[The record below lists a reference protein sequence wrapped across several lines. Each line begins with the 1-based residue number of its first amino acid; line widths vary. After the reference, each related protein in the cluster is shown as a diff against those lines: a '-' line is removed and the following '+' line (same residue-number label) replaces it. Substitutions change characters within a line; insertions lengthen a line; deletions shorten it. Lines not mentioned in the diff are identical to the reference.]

1 MPLYQIIGLNSQGEK
16 VVTQWNASNESD
28 LKGIANS
35 QKITLLHHQALNNHQ
50 TISAIKNKKLK
61 PTQIAIFCERL
72 APLLEMR
79 VPLSQALTFL
89 YEKSPDP
96 MIRAI
101 AQNLKLSLE
110 EMPFPQAIEACGK
123 FPPLVSGSIKA
134 GNDSALLP
142 EVLNIL
148 ARFYRAQVTMIASI
162 RNALVQPS
170 FALVIVLGYMLF
182 SLIFTV
188 SNLAKMMA
196 SMNAKPSGIMALQ
209 IWISELLRDFWPISL
224 ALLLFLVVTLF
235 TENPLR
241 RKIWEDAIQRIGF
254 LREVF
259 WGMRQTSLLYAMAIL
274 FKANVPHSQVI
285 HYLVDVAKGTPLEQQ
300 LKNAEEQFQKEAKL
314 THALELHVDLDPDIL
329 FALKAGHE
337 SSQLPEQTEK
347 IAKLYEK
354 QVILSSESIANKIT
368 PIIII
373 LTAVLAVGSYLMT
386 FGATMSV
393 TMKLMRGGM

>member
-1 MPLYQIIGLNSQGEK
+1 
-16 VVTQWNASNESD
+16 
-28 LKGIANS
+28 
-35 QKITLLHHQALNNHQ
+35 
-50 TISAIKNKKLK
+50 
-61 PTQIAIFCERL
+61 
-72 APLLEMR
+72 
-79 VPLSQALTFL
+79 
-89 YEKSPDP
+89 
-96 MIRAI
+96 
-101 AQNLKLSLE
+101 
-110 EMPFPQAIEACGK
+110 MPFPQAIESCGK

-148 ARFYRAQVTMIASI
+148 GRFYRAQVTMLSSI

-170 FALVIVLGYMLF
+170 FALVIVLGYLLF

-188 SNLAKMMA
+188 PNLAQMLS
-196 SMNAKPSGIMALQ
+196 SMNAKPSGVMALQ
-209 IWISELLRDFWPISL
+209 ISISQILRDFWPLSIA
-224 ALLLFLVVTLF
+224 ALLSLIGIIF
-235 TENPLR
+235 TDNSLR
-241 RKIWEDAIQRIGF
+241 RKIWEEAIQRIGF

-285 HYLVDVAKGTPLEQQ
+285 HYLVDVAKGTPLEHQ
-300 LKNAEEQFQKEAKL
+300 LKNAEAHFHKEAKL

-354 QVILSSESIANKIT
+354 QVLLASESIANKIT

-393 TMKLMRGGM
+393 TLKLMRGGL

>member
-1 MPLYQIIGLNSQGEK
+1 MPLYQIIGLNVKGEK
-16 VVTQWNASNESD
+16 VVTQWSASNESD

-35 QKITLLHHQALNNHQ
+35 QKISLLHHKILNNDQ
-50 TISAIKNKKLK
+50 PFTAAKSQKLK
-61 PTQIAIFCERL
+61 PTQVAIFCERL

-79 VPLSQALTFL
+79 VPLSQALAFL
-89 YEKSPDP
+89 HEKSPDS
-96 MIRAI
+96 MIRGI
-101 AQNLKLSLE
+101 AQNLKNSLE
-110 EMPFPQAIEACGK
+110 QMPFPQAIESCGK

-148 ARFYRAQVTMIASI
+148 ARFYRAQVTMISSI

-170 FALVIVLGYMLF
+170 FALVIVLGYLLF

-188 SNLAKMMA
+188 PNLAKMME
-196 SMNAKPSGIMALQ
+196 SMNAKPGGIMALQ
-209 IWISELLRDFWPISL
+209 IWLSEMLRQFWPISL
-224 ALLLFLVVTLF
+224 AGFLFLIF
-235 TENPLR
+235 TIFTDNPIR
-241 RKIWEDAIQRIGF
+241 QKVWESAIQRIGF

-274 FKANVPHSQVI
+274 FKANVPHSQVL
-285 HYLVDVAKGTPLEQQ
+285 HYLIDVAKGTPLELQ
-300 LKNAEEQFQKEAKL
+300 LKNAEAHFQNEAKL

-354 QVILSSESIANKIT
+354 QVMLASESIANKIT

-373 LTAVLAVGSYLMT
+373 LTAVLAVSSYLMT

-393 TMKLMRGGM
+393 TMKLMRGGL

>member
-1 MPLYQIIGLNSQGEK
+1 MPLYQIIGLNSNGEK
-16 VVTQWNASNESD
+16 VVTQWSASHESD
-28 LKGIANS
+28 LKGIANGH
-35 QKITLLHHQALNNHQ
+35 KITLLHSQLMNSQ
-50 TISAIKNKKLK
+50 QLLSSPKNQKLK
-61 PTQIAIFCERL
+61 STQVAVFCERL

-96 MIRAI
+96 MIRSVT
-101 AQNLKLSLE
+101 QTLKLSLE
-110 EMPFPQAIEACGK
+110 EMPFPQAIESCGK

-148 ARFYRAQVTMIASI
+148 ARFYRAQVTMVASI

-170 FALVIVLGYMLF
+170 FALVIVLGYLLF
-182 SLIFTV
+182 SLLFTV
-188 SNLAKMMA
+188 PNLAKMMT
-196 SMNAKPSGIMALQ
+196 SMNAKPGGFMGLQ
-209 IWISELLRDFWPISL
+209 IWISEILRDFWPMT
-224 ALLLFLVVTLF
+224 LFLSLSLMMIVF
-235 TENPLR
+235 TENSVR
-241 RKIWEDAIQRIGF
+241 RKIWEEAIQRIGF

-274 FKANVPHSQVI
+274 FKANVPHSQVL
-285 HYLVDVAKGTPLEQQ
+285 HYLIDVAKGTPLETQ
-300 LKNAEEQFQKEAKL
+300 LKKAEDHFQKEAKL

-354 QVILSSESIANKIT
+354 QVLLASESIAHKIT

-373 LTAVLAVGSYLMT
+373 LTAVLAIGSYLMT

>member
-1 MPLYQIIGLNSQGEK
+1 MPLYKVIGLNFQGEK
-16 VVTQWNASNESD
+16 VVTQFSAANESE
-28 LKGIANS
+28 LKGYASS
-35 QKITLLHHQALNNHQ
+35 QKIQVLHHQILSEQ
-50 TISAIKNKKLK
+50 GSYSKSKNQKLK
-61 PTQIAIFCERL
+61 PAQVAVFCERL

-89 YEKSPDP
+89 YEKSPDSL
-96 MIRAI
+96 IRSI
-101 AQNLKLSLE
+101 SQEIKQSLE
-110 EMPFPQAIEACGK
+110 HMPFPEAIESCGK

-148 ARFYRAQVTMIASI
+148 ARFYRAQVTMVSSI

-170 FALVIVLGYMLF
+170 FALVIVVCYMIF
-182 SLIFTV
+182 SLLFTV
-188 SNLAKMMA
+188 PNLAKMMA
-196 SMNAKPSGIMALQ
+196 SMNAKPSGMMALQ
-209 IWISELLRDFWPISL
+209 VSQMLREYWIISL
-224 ALLLFLVVTLF
+224 AAFLVFLYGIF
-235 TENPLR
+235 TDNPFR
-241 RKIWEDAIQRIGF
+241 RQLWEGAIQRFNF

-285 HYLVDVAKGTPLEQQ
+285 HYLVDIARDTPLENQ
-300 LKNAEEQFQKEAKL
+300 LKKAEEQFHKEAKL
-314 THALELHVDLDPDIL
+314 TQALELHVDLDPDII

-354 QVILSSESIANKIT
+354 QVLLASESIANKIT
-368 PIIII
+368 PIIIL
-373 LTAVLAVGSYLMT
+373 LTAGLAVGSYLMT

-393 TMKLMRGGM
+393 TMKLMRNGY